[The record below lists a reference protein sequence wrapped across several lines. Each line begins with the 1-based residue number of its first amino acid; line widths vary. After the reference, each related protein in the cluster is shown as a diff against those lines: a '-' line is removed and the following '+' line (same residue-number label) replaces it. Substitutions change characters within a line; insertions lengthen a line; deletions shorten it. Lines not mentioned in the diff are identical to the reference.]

1 MLTRNSRWLLIAL
14 ALTALVIALVPLP
27 ATLAQPADRHFRI
40 EASSFEYTPPV
51 IAVNPGD
58 RVTLELVSTD
68 YVHGLYI
75 DGYDLDLTADPG
87 QTARL
92 TFIADKPGAF
102 RFRCSVTCGPLH
114 PFMIGKLNVG
124 VNWLLWRAAGLAV
137 LAATAIAIPRNRAT
151 FKDRLRGAL
160 SPRPRGPLRVT
171 ARTRL
176 ESINNCK

>member
-1 MLTRNSRWLLIAL
+1 MLARNSRWLLVAL
-14 ALTALVIALVPLP
+14 AIGALIIVLAP
-27 ATLAQPADRHFRI
+27 APAMLAQPADRHFRI
-40 EASSFEYTPPV
+40 EASSFEYTPPD
-51 IAVNPGD
+51 INVNPGD

-75 DGYDLDLTADPG
+75 DGYDLDLAADPG

-92 TFIADKPGAF
+92 TFVADKPGAF

-137 LAATAIAIPRNRAT
+137 LAAIA
-151 FKDRLRGAL
+151 GAVL
-160 SPRPRGPLRVT
+160 IR
-171 ARTRL
+171 
-176 ESINNCK
+176 K